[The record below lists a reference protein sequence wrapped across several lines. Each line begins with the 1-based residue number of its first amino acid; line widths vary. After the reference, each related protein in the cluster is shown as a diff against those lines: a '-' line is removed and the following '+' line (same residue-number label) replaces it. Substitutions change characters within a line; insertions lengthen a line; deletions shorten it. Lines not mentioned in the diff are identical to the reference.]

1 MRIYK
6 ILSLLFLLTAGIV
19 QAQEVKQWTLRECI
33 EHALEHNITI
43 QQPELNLLDA
53 VIDKSDALGNYIPTL
68 NGQVSFV
75 SSTGLTQD
83 PTTNNLVNQT
93 LFSITPSVS
102 SSLTLFDGL
111 RNFHTLNR

>member
-1 MRIYK
+1 MRIKK
-6 ILSLLFLLTAGIV
+6 ILSLLFLLATAII

-43 QQPELNLLDA
+43 QQSELNLLNA
-53 VIDKSDALGNYIPTL
+53 EIDKFDALGNFIPTL

-83 PTTNNLVNQT
+83 PTTNSLVNQT
-93 LFSITPSVS
+93 LFSITPNVS

-111 RNFHTLNR
+111 RNFHTLN